1 VPAMIIAGTIIRLV
15 LAFATHGLPYDVQSW
30 SILRTAFSE
39 HPLHVYALVNQ
50 NGSFHWPYP
59 PGSFPLMLVASGAA
73 DMFGGFTHLVR
84 IPSVVADAALTWL
97 VWFGLAG
104 RVSERARL
112 AGAALVAF
120 GPVFVTI
127 SGYAAQIDDVA
138 ILPAVIALLVW
149 ERAPERRRAWMAGL
163 LIGVAASI
171 KTVPLAMLL
180 ALAPTAR
187 SRSELAILV
196 GSAVALLAVSFAPFL
211 IADSGAVLEL
221 RHYQGAPGMGGLT
234 LVLQPDLA
242 QIWLSREVMIEPLVR
257 WLSIS
262 HAGPYNLAILAAFAV
277 YGWRYRPNPRIAAA
291 LLWLVVLAF
300 DSGFFFQYLVWGLP
314 FFLLGGY
321 LVATAALQ
329 AVVAIPM
336 IIYYTGPRAGSNSVA
351 YFYVPFMIIVWV
363 MWVIGAGV
371 LARRGATGA
380 RTA

>member
-1 VPAMIIAGTIIRLV
+1 
-15 LAFATHGLPYDVQSW
+15 
-30 SILRTAFSE
+30 
-39 HPLHVYALVNQ
+39 VNQ
-50 NGSFHWPYP
+50 DGSFHWPYP

-73 DMFGGFTHLVR
+73 DIFGGFTHLVR
-84 IPSVVADAALTWL
+84 IPSVLADAALTWL
-97 VWFGLAG
+97 VWYGLAG

-187 SRSELAILV
+187 SRSELAILI
-196 GSAVALLAVSFAPFL
+196 GSAVAVLAVSFAPFL
-211 IADSGAVLEL
+211 IADSAAVLEL

-242 QIWLSREVMIEPLVR
+242 QIWLSREVVIEPVVR

-262 HAGPYNLAILAAFAV
+262 HAGPYNLAILAAFAL
-277 YGWRYRPNPRIAAA
+277 YGWRYRPNPRMAAA

-321 LVATAALQ
+321 LLATTVLQ